1 MVKPWS
7 RALVVRVLEQNF
19 SFLAIKRRLENLWA
33 KHGEIQVSDMTNH
46 CYAVRFSAKE
56 DYLLDVVGGPWKSM
70 IIILQSP
77 SGHLILMS
85 KHHYKGC

>member
-1 MVKPWS
+1 
-7 RALVVRVLEQNF
+7 
-19 SFLAIKRRLENLWA
+19 
-33 KHGEIQVSDMTNH
+33 
-46 CYAVRFSAKE
+46 
-56 DYLLDVVGGPWKSM
+56 M

>member
-1 MVKPWS
+1 
-7 RALVVRVLEQNF
+7 
-19 SFLAIKRRLENLWA
+19 
-33 KHGEIQVSDMTNH
+33 MTNH